1 VLFALPFAV
10 GVVVG
15 LVGVVVLLTGERRE
29 ALDYLVDTPLLLVP
43 VIVYGLAAA
52 LLFTTPAH
60 RTTWTVLLALGVAL
74 TILDA
79 VRYGHLYAVLLPVY
93 LTLVATVQ
101 LVRAGAAD
109 EPRAAPGTPATA
121 QRQGARRT
129 DRRGRQDQAA
139 GAADRRRT

>member
-1 VLFALPFAV
+1 MLFALPLAV

-15 LVGVVVLLTGERRE
+15 IVGVVLMLTGERRE
-29 ALDYLVDTPLLLVP
+29 TLQYFVEISLLLVP
-43 VIVYGLAAA
+43 VVVYGLAAA

-74 TILDA
+74 TILDS
-79 VRYGHLYAVLLPVY
+79 VRYGHLYMVLLPVY

-109 EPRAAPGTPATA
+109 EPGAAGGAPDAA
-121 QRQGARRT
+121 QRKGARRT
-129 DRRGRQDQAA
+129 DRRGS
-139 GAADRRRT
+139 

>member
-15 LVGVVVLLTGERRE
+15 LVGAVLLLTGKRRE
-29 ALDYLVDTPLLLVP
+29 VLDHLVDTPVLLVP

-60 RTTWTVLLALGVAL
+60 RTTWTVLLALGVAI

-93 LTLVATVQ
+93 LTLVAAVQ

-109 EPRAAPGTPATA
+109 EPRPAPGTPDAA

-129 DRRGRQDQAA
+129 DRPERYDEAA

>member
-1 VLFALPFAV
+1 MSNTWLLYMFFAAV
-10 GVVVG
+10 
-15 LVGVVVLLTGERRE
+15 
-29 ALDYLVDTPLLLVP
+29 
-43 VIVYGLAAA
+43 

-93 LTLVATVQ
+93 LTLVAAVQ

-109 EPRAAPGTPATA
+109 EPRSPGGASGAA

-129 DRRGRQDQAA
+129 GRP
-139 GAADRRRT
+139 

>member
-1 VLFALPFAV
+1 MPPLRVLFALPFGV

-15 LVGVVVLLTGERRE
+15 VVGVVLMLTGERRE
-29 ALDYLVDTPLLLVP
+29 ALEYAVDTPLLLVP
-43 VIVYGLAAA
+43 AIVYGLAAA

-74 TILDA
+74 TILDS
-79 VRYGHLYAVLLPVY
+79 VRYGHLYMVLLPVY

-109 EPRAAPGTPATA
+109 EPRSTGGTP
-121 QRQGARRT
+121 
-129 DRRGRQDQAA
+129 
-139 GAADRRRT
+139 GAAQPRRAKH